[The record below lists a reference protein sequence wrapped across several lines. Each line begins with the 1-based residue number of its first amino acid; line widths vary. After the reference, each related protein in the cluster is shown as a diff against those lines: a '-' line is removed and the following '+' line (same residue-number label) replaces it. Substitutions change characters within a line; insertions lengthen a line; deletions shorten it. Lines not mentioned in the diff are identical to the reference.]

1 MQENDAVDSKNNLS
15 FEDRV
20 EKVKNI
26 VDMLSSNSLSL
37 KDGMKLYEE
46 GMCELREAQ
55 LMLEEAQ
62 IVFNEIK
69 NNMANTKNSN
79 NEDIS

>member
-1 MQENDAVDSKNNLS
+1 MQEDDKLDSNNLS

-20 EKVKNI
+20 EKVKSI
-26 VDMLSSNSLSL
+26 VDMLSNNSLSL

-46 GMCELREAQ
+46 GMQELREAQ
-55 LMLEEAQ
+55 LMLEEAK

-69 NNMANTKNSN
+69 NNSTKSN
-79 NEDIS
+79 DDKDIF